1 MKELTSYL
9 QIRQYAIVAEDH
21 QVALQ
26 EVLRV
31 GVDPGGVAPLVPFEG
46 LVGVEGLWASLELS
60 VTTNTRISQL
70 ALLILVL
77 MLDD

>member
-1 MKELTSYL
+1 MKELISYL

-21 QVALQ
+21 QVDPQ

-31 GVDPGGVAPLVPFEG
+31 GVDPGGVAPLAPFGG